1 VDLVR
6 VFTTA
11 DSLLGANKVPATAEI
26 AGVLAPIAAMMG
38 RCEQTAK
45 LLPESEAGSGVEGFP
60 RDILSKV
67 EELAAEIAVGCTP
80 QRVWQRLDEIVSSVA
95 RLQETES
102 ARRIQFDELNAIV
115 RASLPSDSAWVT
127 RLAASGGRL
136 IAAERDLV
144 EGKPE
149 SARARL
155 QETARRHRVALAGQV
170 TADAVVPDAKLWLV
184 LGDTTAAIEALEMA
198 LNSARRATPLL
209 TDEARY
215 NTARMGFLI
224 QAYAL
229 HAQLLANRDRIK
241 ARQSARIAATMW
253 RGADPEL
260 QPTVGKLRDI
270 IKQSPPR

>member
-1 VDLVR
+1 
-6 VFTTA
+6 
-11 DSLLGANKVPATAEI
+11 
-26 AGVLAPIAAMMG
+26 
-38 RCEQTAK
+38 
-45 LLPESEAGSGVEGFP
+45 
-60 RDILSKV
+60 
-67 EELAAEIAVGCTP
+67 
-80 QRVWQRLDEIVSSVA
+80 
-95 RLQETES
+95 
-102 ARRIQFDELNAIV
+102 
-115 RASLPSDSAWVT
+115 
-127 RLAASGGRL
+127 
-136 IAAERDLV
+136 
-144 EGKPE
+144 
-149 SARARL
+149 
-155 QETARRHRVALAGQV
+155 
-170 TADAVVPDAKLWLV
+170 VVPDAKLWLV

-260 QPTVGKLRDI
+260 QPTVAKLRDI